1 MSHFHMLK
9 PMVVGVCLAFTEV
22 GTGESSKGTSGH
34 GEGPSQLQE
43 IFKKAK
49 RIQHSTSLLD
59 EWTGD
64 PPPDVTITPISMLSR
79 CSVLQYQLSL
89 FTTSISTSSVSKA
102 SVMFQNTILR
112 SSISCL

>member
-1 MSHFHMLK
+1 
-9 PMVVGVCLAFTEV
+9 MVVGVCLAFTEV
-22 GTGESSKGTSGH
+22 GAGESSKGTSGH

-89 FTTSISTSSVSKA
+89 FTTSISTSSHQSARLQLYFK
-102 SVMFQNTILR
+102 ILF
-112 SSISCL
+112 